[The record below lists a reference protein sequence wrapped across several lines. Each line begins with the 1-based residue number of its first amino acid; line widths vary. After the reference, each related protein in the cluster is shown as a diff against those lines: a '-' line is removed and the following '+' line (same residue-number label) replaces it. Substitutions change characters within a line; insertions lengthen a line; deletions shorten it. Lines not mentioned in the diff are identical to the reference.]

1 MSVTER
7 VDTVIVGAGFSGL
20 AMGAKLKRAGREDF
34 VIIERAGDVG
44 GVWRDNTYPGA
55 ACDVPSHVYS
65 LSFAPNP
72 SWSRTYSHQPEIHAY
87 LRRVARDEDLER
99 HIVLDCE
106 LLDAR
111 WDDDHY
117 EIETT
122 RGTIRARAL
131 VAAAGPLVEP
141 KLPDV
146 PGLVDF
152 QGEVFHSAR
161 WDHDVDLAGK
171 RVAVVGTGASAI
183 QFIPEIVDRVG
194 RMTVFQRTAPWVLP
208 RSERPISRAER
219 ELFRRAPATQA
230 AIRKGVFWMRELG
243 AGTPLF
249 KPRQPSVLA
258 ALGKAHL
265 RRQVADP
272 VLREKLTPRYE
283 PGCKRLLLSNTY
295 YPALTRPHVD
305 VLATGLAEVRGNTVV
320 GADGSTAEVDV
331 IIFGTG
337 FEVTRPP
344 VARHIRGREGITL
357 DQHWGGS
364 MTAHR
369 GTTVHGFPNL
379 FFLLGPNTGTGHMS
393 VIYMAEA
400 QADYVLDALSEL
412 DVRGDVA
419 VEPTPEAQD
428 AWTEHVQRLSQGTV
442 WLGGGCASWYL
453 DDAGRNTTLWPTYA
467 YRYADAVSSF
477 RPVEHA
483 FQRRM
488 TVSATRRETTITT

>member
-1 MSVTER
+1 MTVTRETD
-7 VDTVIVGAGFSGL
+7 VVIVGAGFSGL

-34 VIIERAGDVG
+34 VIIERGDDVG

-87 LRRVARDEDLER
+87 LKRVARDEDLER
-99 HIVLDCE
+99 HLVFGCE
-106 LLDAR
+106 ALDAR
-111 WDDDHY
+111 WEDDHY
-117 EIETT
+117 EIETA
-122 RGTIRARAL
+122 RGTIRARAI

-152 QGEVFHSAR
+152 AGDVFHSAR
-161 WDHDVDLAGK
+161 WDHDVDLTGK
-171 RVAVVGTGASAI
+171 RVAVIGTGASAI
-183 QFIPEIVDRVG
+183 QFIPEIAGQVEH
-194 RMTVFQRTAPWVLP
+194 MTVFQRTAPWVLP
-208 RSERPISRAER
+208 RTERPITRAER
-219 ELFRRAPATQA
+219 SLFKRVPAAQE

-249 KPRQPSVLA
+249 HPRKPSVLA
-258 ALGKAHL
+258 AIGKAHL

-272 VLREKLTPRYE
+272 VLRDTLTPRYE

-295 YPALTRPHVD
+295 YPALAQPHVD
-305 VLATGLAEVRGNTVV
+305 VLATGLEAVRGNTVV

-344 VARHIRGREGITL
+344 IARHVRGREGITL
-357 DQHWGGS
+357 DEHWGGS

-393 VIYMAEA
+393 VVYMAEA

-412 DVRGDVA
+412 DCRGDA
-419 VEPTPEAQD
+419 ALEPLPEAQD
-428 AWTEHVQRLSQGTV
+428 AWTERVQELSQGTV
-442 WLGGGCASWYL
+442 WLSGGCASWYL
-453 DDAGRNTTLWPTYA
+453 DHQGRNTTLWPTYT
-467 YRYADAVSSF
+467 YRFADAVSSF
-477 RPVEHA
+477 RPAEHVFTPA
-483 FQRRM
+483 R
-488 TVSATRRETTITT
+488 VPAAA

>member
-1 MSVTER
+1 MSVTEETD
-7 VDTVIVGAGFSGL
+7 VVIVGAGFSGL

-34 VIIERAGDVG
+34 TIIERASDVG

-65 LSFAPNP
+65 LSFAQNP
-72 SWSRTYSHQPEIHAY
+72 RWTRTYSHQPEIHAY
-87 LRRVARDEDLER
+87 LRRVARDEDLLR
-99 HIVLDCE
+99 HIRFDTE
-106 LLDAR
+106 LIDAR
-111 WDDDHY
+111 WDADHWDV
-117 EIETT
+117 ETS

-131 VAAAGPLVEP
+131 VTAAGPLVEP

-152 QGEVFHSAR
+152 AGDVFHSAR
-161 WDHDVDLAGK
+161 WDHDVDLTGK

-183 QFIPEIVDRVG
+183 QFIPEIAEQVAH
-194 RMTVFQRTAPWVLP
+194 MTVFQRTAPWVLP
-208 RSERPISRAER
+208 RTERPITRVER
-219 ELFRRAPATQA
+219 ELFKRAPAAQDA
-230 AIRKGVFWMRELG
+230 VRKGVFWLRELG
-243 AGTPLF
+243 SGTPLIHPR
-249 KPRQPSVLA
+249 KPSALA

-272 VLREKLTPRYE
+272 ALRAKLTPAYE

-295 YPALTRPHVD
+295 YPALARPHVD
-305 VLATGLAEVRGNTVV
+305 VHATGLTEVRGNTVV
-320 GADGSTAEVDV
+320 GADGSEAEVDV

-344 VARHIRGREGITL
+344 VARHIRGRAGITL

-393 VIYMAEA
+393 VVYMAEV
-400 QADYVLDALSEL
+400 QADYVVDAIAEL
-412 DVRGDVA
+412 DCRGDA
-419 VEPTPEAQD
+419 ALEPSRAAQD
-428 AWTEHVQRLSQGTV
+428 AWTADVQRRSQGTV
-442 WLGGGCASWYL
+442 WMRGGCASWYL
-453 DDAGRNTTLWPTYA
+453 DAEGRNTTLWPDYVH
-467 YRYADAVSSF
+467 RYASELSRFDVKEHIFTPALV
-477 RPVEHA
+477 PVA
-483 FQRRM
+483 
-488 TVSATRRETTITT
+488 